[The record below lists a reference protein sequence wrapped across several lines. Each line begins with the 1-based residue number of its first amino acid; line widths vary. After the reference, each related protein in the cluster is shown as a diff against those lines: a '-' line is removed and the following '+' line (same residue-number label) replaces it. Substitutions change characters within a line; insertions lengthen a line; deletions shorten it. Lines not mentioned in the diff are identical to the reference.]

1 MCLDIKRKIDLKKSQ
16 IHLQIYTRAAIFWS
30 LKIIFGN
37 LTTITL
43 AIANLL
49 VKGLVWLHSLWGR
62 VYWQYITLLKMSH
75 RC

>member
-49 VKGLVWLHSLWGR
+49 AEDLVWLHFLLER
-62 VYWQYITLLKMSH
+62 VYWQYMTLLNLSH
-75 RC
+75 RY

>member
-43 AIANLL
+43 AIVNLL
-49 VKGLVWLHSLWGR
+49 VKGLVWLHSLWGL
-62 VYWQYITLLKMSH
+62 VF
-75 RC
+75 